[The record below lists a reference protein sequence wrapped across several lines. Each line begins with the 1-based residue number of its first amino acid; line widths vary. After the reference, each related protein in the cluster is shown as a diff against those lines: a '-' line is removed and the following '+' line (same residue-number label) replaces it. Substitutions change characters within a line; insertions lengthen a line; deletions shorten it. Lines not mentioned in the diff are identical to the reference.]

1 MNQIQIIGNCPL
13 TMSSREIAELTGKRH
28 DHVIRDI
35 RAMLD
40 ALKDAPNLGDASVC
54 EDVREDKDARGY
66 TSAFHLNRELTDTLL
81 TGYSI
86 PLRRRVIARWH
97 ELEAQ
102 TAPLKPAELSR
113 MEILRLALESEEARI
128 KAEAER
134 DQAIRTKALIGS
146 KREATAMATAS
157 AAKREADKLRDQ
169 LGFNGRHA
177 TVIAVEKAL
186 KSKFD
191 PQCWRLL
198 KAWCLRNGV
207 QTTKVQDPRWGEATA
222 WPSGAWLDVFG
233 IDLADLFG
241 EVAA

>member
-1 MNQIQIIGNCPL
+1 MNQIQIIGNYPL
-13 TMSSREIAELTGKRH
+13 TMSSREIAELTGKEH
-28 DHVIRDI
+28 KNVLADI
-35 RAMLD
+35 RKMLEELGQTLAEFSADVQD
-40 ALKDAPNLGDASVC
+40 AYGRLQPAFKLPK
-54 EDVREDKDARGY
+54 RE
-66 TSAFHLNRELTDTLL
+66 TLIL
-81 TGYSI
+81 VSGYSVE
-86 PLRRRVIARWH
+86 LRARIVDRWQ

-102 TAPLKPAELSR
+102 AGKPAELSR
-113 MEILRLALESEEARI
+113 MDILRLALESEEARI
-128 KAEAER
+128 KAEEER
-134 DQAIRTKALIGS
+134 DDAIRTKALIGS
-146 KREATAMATAS
+146 RREATAMATAS
-157 AAKREADKLRDQ
+157 AAKREASKLRDQ